1 MFIAQYYNSI
11 DTMPIYNYLQVV
23 EHGNYKAL
31 VRKSGIFKRN
41 FVTAFENLQRQLV
54 ARFGIAESYQEI
66 LELRREIILLE
77 LEVAITGDRFHNTF
91 IRPKKKELE
100 TLLQK
105 KSSSTDEIK
114 DYLEKYKG
122 FHLSLH
128 QITVA
133 EWFGY
138 IKNYSNHVKINK
150 A

>member
-1 MFIAQYYNSI
+1 MFVAQYYNNI

-23 EHGNYKAL
+23 DHGNYNAL
-31 VRKSGIFKRN
+31 ICKRGIFKRN
-41 FVTAFENLQRQLV
+41 FTTAFENLQRQLV
-54 ARFGIAESYQEI
+54 ARFGIAESYSEI

-77 LEVAITGDRFHNTF
+77 LEVAITGDMFPKTF
-91 IRPKKKELE
+91 IRPKKDELE
-100 TLLQK
+100 ELLKK
-105 KSSSTDEIK
+105 KSSTTDEIK

-138 IKNYSNHVKINK
+138 IKNYSKQQQVNK
-150 A
+150 G